1 MIGTPNF
8 AKIFV
13 LMKRVLI
20 LLLAILV
27 IVVVY
32 WLVVKK
38 DRNTT
43 ENVKPAP
50 LAVSNQTGAFNVAFG
65 NLLNTYY
72 ELRDGF
78 VDWDTS
84 KVNQTASRIKL
95 LADSLPVQELK
106 ADTTIIKMAGD
117 DAKSISGEALG
128 IIGESD
134 IAEKRKSFYTMSEAL
149 YELVR
154 TVRYKGEV
162 VYHQHCPMA
171 FGENEEAFWLSNS
184 NKVVNPYL
192 GNKHPKYRGTM
203 VGCGDVTDSLDFRNK

>member
-1 MIGTPNF
+1 
-8 AKIFV
+8 
-13 LMKRVLI
+13 MKRVLI
-20 LLLAILV
+20 LLLVILL

-50 LAVSNQTGAFNVAFG
+50 LTVSNQNGAFNAAFA

-72 ELRDGF
+72 EVKDAF
-78 VDWDTS
+78 VEWDTA
-84 KVNQTASRIKL
+84 KVNKAAVRLKT
-95 LADSLPVQELK
+95 LADSLPVHEIK
-106 ADTTIIKMAGD
+106 ADSTIITLAD
-117 DAKSISGEALG
+117 ADAKTISGEALG
-128 IIGESD
+128 IIGETD

-149 YELVR
+149 YEMIR

-171 FGENEEAFWLSNS
+171 FGDDQEAFWLSNS

-192 GNKHPKYRGTM
+192 GNKHPKYKGTM
-203 VGCGDVTDSLDFRNK
+203 EGCGDVTDSLDFRNK